1 MGVPEG
7 VVVGGGI
14 VLEGVEPRDIEA
26 VAVFV
31 GVMV

>member
-1 MGVPEG
+1 MPEG

-14 VLEGVEPRDIEA
+14 VLEGVAPTDIEA

-31 GVMV
+31 GVIV